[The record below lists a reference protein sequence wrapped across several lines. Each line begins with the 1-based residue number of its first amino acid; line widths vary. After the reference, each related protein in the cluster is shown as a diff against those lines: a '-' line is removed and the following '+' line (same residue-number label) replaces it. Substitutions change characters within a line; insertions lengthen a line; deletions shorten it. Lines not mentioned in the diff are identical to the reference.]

1 MKNHDYTP
9 KIHIFSN
16 FSIHF
21 QNVLSVALM
30 AGFVFDSPRATR
42 ERHIS
47 KIIYNV
53 VVESGKTESYVN
65 TNNKGFNEIEHEKN
79 HAKTSEK
86 RTGTSDYCSLSI
98 TIVAS
103 EVSTSGT
110 LLWI

>member
-1 MKNHDYTP
+1 
-9 KIHIFSN
+9 
-16 FSIHF
+16 
-21 QNVLSVALM
+21 M

-53 VVESGKTESYVN
+53 VVESGKAESYVN
-65 TNNKGFNEIEHEKN
+65 TNNKGFNKIEHEKN

-98 TIVAS
+98 NNCGFRSEHKPYPIVDLKCHLACLNAFQ
-103 EVSTSGT
+103 T
-110 LLWI
+110 